1 VTGAALVNKYSTHL
15 FQGRSKSKWE
25 NNYFPCGG
33 GGDVTTE
40 ERTERVVLELR
51 PLPGCRAPWAALRMI
66 LKTLLRAY
74 NWRCVKGEL
83 LPPAARGEPEA
94 GEGSAARR

>member
-1 VTGAALVNKYSTHL
+1 MTPEESTA
-15 FQGRSKSKWE
+15 
-25 NNYFPCGG
+25 
-33 GGDVTTE
+33 
-40 ERTERVVLELR
+40 RVLLELR
-51 PLPGCRAPWAALRMI
+51 PLPGCRAPWQALRMV

-94 GEGSAARR
+94 GEESAARR